1 MKAFKKTKKAFDSAK
16 FYKENGINA
25 EIQKRLN
32 FLYNIQK
39 LQEESI
45 VCVIEYEAKF
55 YGGYKGIQMKQF
67 QLRYLHQA
75 YFKLNI

>member
-45 VCVIEYEAKF
+45 VCVIEYEANFMVVIKE
-55 YGGYKGIQMKQF
+55 
-67 QLRYLHQA
+67 
-75 YFKLNI
+75 FKWNSFSSGTYIKHILN